1 MCTTEEYK
9 DKCPSSENQQG
20 FFKKLEETDPLEEAE
35 KGEAKGNVKK
45 MKKAFKEL
53 DA

>member
-1 MCTTEEYK
+1 MNYLILSKSRWFLSKTKE
-9 DKCPSSENQQG
+9 G
-20 FFKKLEETDPLEEAE
+20 LKLEETDPLEEAE
-35 KGEAKGNVKK
+35 KGEAKGNVKE